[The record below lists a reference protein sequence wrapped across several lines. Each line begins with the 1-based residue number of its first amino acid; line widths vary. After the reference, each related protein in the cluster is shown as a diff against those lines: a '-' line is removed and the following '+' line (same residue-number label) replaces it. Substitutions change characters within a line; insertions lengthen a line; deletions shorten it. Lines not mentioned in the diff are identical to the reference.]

1 MQNLTYKILEKHLLK
16 GKLEAGQPIEIKMDQ
31 TLTQDATGTM
41 AYMQFEAM
49 GVKKVKTELSVSY
62 VDHNTL
68 QNGFM
73 NADDHAYLQSVASKY
88 GIYFSKTRKWN
99 LSPSSSRTFCQTR
112 KDIDWFRF
120 THTNIFRYGMYRHWC
135 WRIGRCQS
143 YGRNWLPFNMS

>member
-73 NADDHAYLQSVASKY
+73 NADAALANGVDAMLSTFNGEENNVANPEHPTSV
-88 GIYFSKTRKWN
+88 RQMRN
-99 LSPSSSRTFCQTR
+99 
-112 KDIDWFRF
+112 DWFRF

-135 WRIGRCQS
+135 WRIRRCQS
-143 YGRNWLPFNMS
+143 YGRNWLPLNMP

>member
-88 GIYFSKTRKWN
+88 GI
-99 LSPSSSRTFCQTR
+99 CQTR

-135 WRIGRCQS
+135 WRIGRRQS